1 MPLPTHGA
9 YDALLKD
16 MEAASGVSR
25 NVLARVLVRVMISA
39 PHKVARADIAKG
51 TMLSKPS
58 QLNQSAVSRAV
69 DVLVQQGFVTQFD
82 MQPDLGRAGRPIK
95 PLRLGSSGRAL
106 MGIKIVHRLDRPVKL
121 FGVLSDM
128 RVEDGSGLLA
138 ELEQALPQCA
148 TFDSLPD
155 HIRRL
160 HDALMARAPEQPRL
174 LGIGIELAS
183 HVHEGNIIGATHVG
197 LASGETFDLLT
208 PLQQVFGGETP
219 IVIDNDVNVL
229 AVRETYRA
237 LAERHVALVAV
248 LEDGVG
254 ASLIVDG
261 HVYRG
266 GGGMAAE
273 PGHQTVVDL
282 PELQSLETGT
292 AFGDPCHCGRP
303 GHVDCYSTPK
313 RMETALGTTL
323 AQAGRAPAV
332 DAKGDRTREAEIFRV
347 GGLALGQG
355 IASIVNVVNPAR
367 VLLVLPGDL
376 AMDDRRTQHISDAE
390 GPGHAG
396 RARRGTAAAAY
407 LEAVEEALSTYSFS
421 LGASD
426 ARAGEGRLRVQVLDT
441 HETEQQGAICA
452 AIRVLDAF
460 VMHARERDRCHE
472 LARDGTTPLAVESAT
487 APRSSSSPREDR
499 VAG

>member
-1 MPLPTHGA
+1 MPLPKHGA
-9 YDALLKD
+9 YDHLLKE
-16 MEAASGVSR
+16 MEDASGVSR

-51 TMLSKPS
+51 TMLAKPS

-69 DVLVQQGFVTQFD
+69 DVLRQQGFVTEFD
-82 MQPDLGRAGRPIK
+82 MQPDQGRAGRPIK
-95 PLRLGSSGRAL
+95 PLRLGSSERAL
-106 MGIKIVHRLDRPVKL
+106 MGIKIVHQKDRPACL

-128 RVEDGSGLLA
+128 RIEGGSGLIA
-138 ELEQALPQCA
+138 QLEQALPADA
-148 TFDSLPD
+148 TFASLPE
-155 HIRRL
+155 HIKRL
-160 HDALMARAPEQPRL
+160 HEDLMARAPEQPDL

-197 LASGETFDLLT
+197 LAPGEVFDLLS
-208 PLQQVFGGETP
+208 PLQEVFGEDIP

-229 AVRETYRA
+229 AVRETYRP

-254 ASLIVDG
+254 ASLIIDG

-282 PELQSLETGT
+282 PKALRVDGSS
-292 AFGDPCHCGRP
+292 AFEDECHCGLRR
-303 GHVDCYSTPK
+303 HVDCYATP
-313 RMETALGTTL
+313 RRLAAALGTSL
-323 AQAGRAPAV
+323 DEAGQVPALDAQGKP
-332 DAKGDRTREAEIFRV
+332 TPEARLFRL
-347 GGLALGQG
+347 GGWALGQG
-355 IASIVNVVNPAR
+355 IASIVNVANPAR

-376 AMDDRRTQHISDAE
+376 ARYDAETQHISDLE
-390 GPGHAG
+390 GPGYAG
-396 RARRGTAAAAY
+396 RARRGSAAAAY
-407 LEAVEEALSTYSFS
+407 LDAVEEALTKYSFS
-421 LGASD
+421 VGASD
-426 ARAGEGRLRVQVLDT
+426 ARAGESRLRVQVLDP
-441 HETEQQGAICA
+441 EEAGEEGAICA

-472 LARDGTTPLAVESAT
+472 LARDGTTPLAIET
-487 APRSSSSPREDR
+487 RDTKPRGSGTSRRR